1 MTRPAIDH
9 VILTRFNLPSAGRE
23 SLIRA
28 QDGWLRK
35 RVALFERYCL
45 PSVLQQ
51 DTDAFKW
58 IIYFDPESPQW
69 LVDWL
74 QTIEESANFVPI
86 FRESVSH
93 ADLLVDLRTVTGAQG
108 QTLITTNL
116 DNDDAVATDFV
127 SRIQTAVQGRARQ
140 AIYLANGLILNEPN
154 LYIHRDQYN
163 AFCSVAESWNAP
175 LTAWTDW
182 HNRLH
187 LHMQVNLVEGPPA
200 WLQVIHGTN
209 VSNRVHGRL
218 TRPRDHLGRF
228 GSLDADLPEPGRVK
242 YFTES
247 YATRPLRISLWAV
260 RSLAKRLVLLV
271 GGRDGLESLRNTFA
285 TAASRLPVPFLF
297 RQQRQRAAEP
307 ESSDLNA
314 SG

>member
-1 MTRPAIDH
+1 MTRAAIDH
-9 VILTRFNLPSAGRE
+9 VILTRFNLPSTGRE

-28 QDGWLRK
+28 QDGWLRN

-45 PSVLQQ
+45 PSIRRQ

-69 LVDWL
+69 LMDWL
-74 QTIEESANFVPI
+74 KTLEDSADFVPL

-93 ADLLVDLRTVTGAQG
+93 SDLLADLRAVTGAQG

-127 SRIQTAVQGRARQ
+127 SRIQAAVQGHARQ
-140 AIYLANGLILNEPN
+140 AIYLASGLILNEPN
-154 LYIHRDQYN
+154 LYVHRDQDN

-175 LTAWTDW
+175 MTAWTDW

-218 TRPRDHLGRF
+218 TQPTRHRANFAKALDNLPDPNALQFAAENFLVRPV
-228 GSLDADLPEPGRVK
+228 RVLC
-242 YFTES
+242 
-247 YATRPLRISLWAV
+247 ARV
-260 RSLAKRLVLLV
+260 RSLAKSVVLSL
-271 GGRDGLESLRNTFA
+271 GGREGLERLRDTITSMRHRIRHVLSAA
-285 TAASRLPVPFLF
+285 TSIRPG
-297 RQQRQRAAEP
+297 QSGGQGAER
-307 ESSDLNA
+307 
-314 SG
+314 

>member
-1 MTRPAIDH
+1 MTTPAIDH
-9 VILTRFNLPSAGRE
+9 VILTRFNLPSTGRE

-28 QDGWLRK
+28 QDGWLRN
-35 RVALFERYCL
+35 RVSLFERYCL
-45 PSVLQQ
+45 PSVLRQ

-58 IIYFDPESPQW
+58 IIYFDPESPKW
-69 LVDWL
+69 LTDWVQSL
-74 QTIEESANFVPI
+74 EESANFVPI

-93 ADLLVDLRTVTGAQG
+93 ADLLVDLHAVTGGQG

-127 SRIQTAVQGRARQ
+127 SRIQAAVQGRARQ
-140 AIYLANGLILNEPN
+140 AIYLANGLVLKEPN
-154 LYIHRDQYN
+154 LYVHRDQDN

-187 LHMQVNLVEGPPA
+187 LHMQVNVVEGPPS

-218 TRPRDHLGRF
+218 TRPRDHFVRF
-228 GSLDADLPEPGRVK
+228 GSLNADLPEPGRVK
-242 YFTES
+242 YFTE
-247 YATRPLRISLWAV
+247 AFAARPLRISFWAM
-260 RSLAKRLVLLV
+260 RSLAKRLVLLAA
-271 GGRDGLESLRNTFA
+271 GRDGLESLRNTV
-285 TAASRLPVPFLF
+285 AASASRVPVPFLS
-297 RQQRQRAAEP
+297 RNPRQRAAEP
-307 ESSDLNA
+307 EPSDLNA